1 MTSVAFPKSIF
12 SELAANLPRH
22 ACRTGESI
30 TMSSKSSWL
39 NPGTS
44 SFNGKVTLSFLFLLV
59 ALPAFASGGSC
70 PSAANYLNP
79 SGSLVTLSSLG
90 VTSCYYIAANG
101 SDSNNGTT
109 EATPWQHAPQ
119 MSTCS
124 GTCAAVQNA
133 GLPAGTGLI
142 LRGGD
147 TWHMGNSSATPYTG
161 GTWAFNN
168 GKAPRGTNANP
179 LYVGVDQSWSSSGS
193 WARPIL
199 TYDNPPT
206 TSQNLTSCP
215 YPTTGNLLDWS
226 GGAYFIVDNFEMTG
240 VCTTSANWNVIYMA
254 YGSLSGWGNIYNLY
268 IHGWSHV
275 AFPNPNNCT
284 ANSTCMSAF
293 RGSVNSTPPGETLLY
308 DVVDGSDSDGVPMEF
323 CYCGA
328 WRVAYSYFNNGSQ
341 FITRNQNSFHDSA
354 ILNFVDNGHANVME
368 SVGDAPGPSNAYAY
382 YDNIFGHI
390 YVSSSVNS
398 NVGFWPSRPV
408 GSTLYWFNNIVYD
421 AGPMEFFN
429 IGENQGDEGT
439 IALFNNTFQ
448 LNHRP
453 DGGVDNFSCSATGHA
468 APYTDGNN
476 HFITDDVGSVNGMYA
491 SNCNGQGTD
500 TSSILMTNATATADG
515 YTSSQ
520 TYVFAPTTSNSPT
533 VGAGANRT
541 ATFCSA
547 LTAASGTDPYL
558 ADAAAVCQNDT
569 RYACSYNT
577 TNHLVTCPARTVNT
591 RPGNGGGNWDI
602 GTYEYNSNS
611 NPPNPPTGLTAIV
624 N

>member
-90 VTSCYYIAANG
+90 VTNCYYIAANG

-109 EATPWQHAPQ
+109 EATPWQHAPG
-119 MSTCS
+119 MPACS
-124 GTCAAVQNA
+124 GNCLAAYNGSLKGV
-133 GLPAGTGLI
+133 GLI
-142 LRGGD
+142 FRGGD
-147 TWHMGNSSATPYTG
+147 TWHFGDSAQSPYTG
-161 GTWAFNN
+161 GTWVTNQDA
-168 GKAPRGTNANP
+168 TNASP
-179 LYVGVDQSWSSSGS
+179 TYIGVDQSWSSGGA

-199 TYDNPPT
+199 TYDNPPNA
-206 TSQNLTSCP
+206 SQTLTSCSI
-215 YPTTGNLLDWS
+215 PTTGNMFDWS
-226 GGAYFIVDNFEMTG
+226 GGAYFIFDNFEMTG
-240 VCTTSANWNVIYMA
+240 ICTSSVNWQPTYVS
-254 YGSLSGWGNIYNLY
+254 YGSLSGSANFYNLY
-268 IHGWSHV
+268 VHGWSHV
-275 AFPNPNNCT
+275 ALGNPNNCT
-284 ANSTCMSAF
+284 ANNQCMAAF
-293 RGSVNSTPPGETLLY
+293 RGSVNSTNFPPGDTLLY
-308 DVVDGSDSDGVPMEF
+308 DVVDGSDSDGVIMNF

-341 FITRNQNSFHDSA
+341 FITRTENSFHDTA

-382 YDNIFGHI
+382 YNNIFGHL
-390 YVSSSVNS
+390 YVNTTVNS
-398 NVGFWPSRPV
+398 NVGFWPSIP
-408 GSTLYWFNNIVYD
+408 TTAALYWFNNVVYD

-429 IGENQGDEGT
+429 AGLNGQGEGT
-439 IALFNNTFQ
+439 LHLFNNTFQ
-448 LNHRP
+448 LNHRT
-453 DGGVDNFSCSATGHA
+453 DGGVDNISCSASGITMVN
-468 APYTDGNN
+468 GNN
-476 HFITDDVGSVNGMYA
+476 HWISDDVRTLGGVYTA
-491 SNCNGQGTD
+491 NCAGQETD
-500 TSSILMTNATATADG
+500 TNSLLMTNATATSDG

-533 VGAGANRT
+533 VGAGVNRA

-577 TNHLVTCPARTVNT
+577 TNHMVTCPARTVNT